1 MSGSFNDIHVPAT
14 LVSFAV
20 DVAKQQDIITPEF
33 KKSGNK
39 IVKFDIARDA
49 YDMPDYEQAKALYTA
64 IHQLIQDKVVISAY
78 TLGFGGVAQLYPRW
92 LSATSWALRLTAL

>member
-1 MSGSFNDIHVPAT
+1 MSALLGAYTAQIGFGLPSIGGKDSMSGSFNDIHVPAT

-39 IVKFDIARDA
+39 IVKRC
-49 YDMPDYEQAKALYTA
+49 L
-64 IHQLIQDKVVISAY
+64 
-78 TLGFGGVAQLYPRW
+78 
-92 LSATSWALRLTAL
+92 